1 VFLIDKDV
9 SMVAVTPGIE
19 GTFSGDTGEKQLF
32 QIFQWWQIMEENKTI
47 NPNGEEYFTGTKN
60 TDTDNRFFEGSWK
73 IPAAFTPQP
82 PATIIAGTIY
92 QDLPFV
98 PSTGGTFVGTTATAY
113 TLEVILWM
121 LQRQND
127 TSSSNPDK
135 FEYITAQYD
144 ANSQMWEGKFKLPYV
159 TTLLPN
165 GGTQDVARA
174 YLL

>member
-1 VFLIDKDV
+1 E
-9 SMVAVTPGIE
+9 G

-32 QIFQWWQIMEENKTI
+32 QIFQWWQLQEENKSI

-60 TDTDNRFFEGSWK
+60 TDTDNRFFEGTWK
-73 IPAAFTPQP
+73 IPASFTHQP
-82 PATIIAGTIY
+82 VGMVAGNLY
-92 QDLPFV
+92 QGLIFAPG
-98 PSTGGTFVGTTATAY
+98 TEGTFVGTTPTAY

-121 LQRQND
+121 MQRQND
-127 TSSSNPDK
+127 TSNSNPDK
-135 FEYITAQYD
+135 FQYLTARYD
-144 ANSQMWEGKFKLPYV
+144 ANVQMWEGNFKLPYT